1 MAARTAALEAA
12 QSMATSAGRLPDPSV
27 ILGIDNLPVDG
38 PDSFSTTSD
47 FMTMRKVGLM
57 QVFPAGARR
66 RSERDVASADIT
78 LAQAQLEVSRF
89 DVARETALAWI
100 RYAATLDA
108 LERVRILEPQV
119 QLGADAA
126 RAALGAGRGSSAD
139 ALAAEAAVTQ
149 LKSRLL
155 RLHGD
160 ARRSE
165 AELARWI
172 GEEAIAPPAAMPS
185 MDELPVAVT
194 QLREAVHSH
203 VGILPLDAQ
212 VQRAEADLELARAA
226 RHPGWSAELTFS
238 KRGPDF
244 SDMASLQFAVDL
256 PLFFRNRQNPIIDAR
271 SADLRRVRAER
282 DVQLQMHGAELQQ
295 MLISWQQAG
304 EELKFY
310 ESEQLPL
317 AHERSSA
324 ALAAY
329 RSGQT
334 EVRSVLEALA
344 DETELLVERAN
355 LQAERG
361 AAWTYLRYLARSA
374 QP

>member
-1 MAARTAALEAA
+1 
-12 QSMATSAGRLPDPSV
+12 
-27 ILGIDNLPVDG
+27 
-38 PDSFSTTSD
+38 
-47 FMTMRKVGLM
+47 
-57 QVFPAGARR
+57 
-66 RSERDVASADIT
+66 
-78 LAQAQLEVSRF
+78 
-89 DVARETALAWI
+89 
-100 RYAATLDA
+100 
-108 LERVRILEPQV
+108 
-119 QLGADAA
+119 
-126 RAALGAGRGSSAD
+126 
-139 ALAAEAAVTQ
+139 
-149 LKSRLL
+149 
-155 RLHGD
+155 
-160 ARRSE
+160 
-165 AELARWI
+165 
-172 GEEAIAPPAAMPS
+172 
-185 MDELPVAVT
+185 MDELPVAAT
-194 QLREAVHSH
+194 QLREAVHLH

-226 RHPGWSAELTFS
+226 RRPGWSAELTFG

-256 PLFFRNRQNPIIDAR
+256 PLFVRNRQNPVIDAR
-271 SADLRRVRAER
+271 AADLRRVQAER
-282 DVQLQMHGAELQQ
+282 DVELQMHTAELHQ

-334 EVRSVLEALA
+334 EVRSVLEALE
-344 DETELLVERAN
+344 DETDLLVERAN